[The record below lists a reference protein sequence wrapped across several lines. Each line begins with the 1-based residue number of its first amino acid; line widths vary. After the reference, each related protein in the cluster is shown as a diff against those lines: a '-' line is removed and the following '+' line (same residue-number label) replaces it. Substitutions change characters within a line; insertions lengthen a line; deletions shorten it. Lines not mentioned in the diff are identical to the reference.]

1 MKKILLILLL
11 TTSLAYSQSLNFVL
25 EDSISMSKKELSQLT
40 ELYIEEKCPQC
51 KVISNIIDDENTIFL
66 KCSTVQNIY
75 CNLTDTRY
83 TYSYNLAFKIRKN
96 HYSAIIQDVV
106 CVSVYGNKDCKC
118 IQPSSEY
125 TIFTMID
132 KESFDNLMIKLEKE
146 MDRVLSEY
154 KIYLKEKSKL

>member
-11 TTSLAYSQSLNFVL
+11 ATSSAYSQSLNFVL
-25 EDSISMSKKELSQLT
+25 EDSISMSKKELSILT

-51 KVISNIIDDENTIFL
+51 KVISSVIDDENAIYL
-66 KCSTVQNIY
+66 KCATVQNVF
-75 CNLTDTRY
+75 CNMTDTRY
-83 TYSYNLAFKIRKN
+83 TYSYSLTFKIKKN
-96 HYSAIIQDVV
+96 YYSAIIQDIK

-125 TIFTMID
+125 TIFTTID